1 MAGVGWQP
9 TPEGFREARYDANTG
24 VQLDQR
30 TPAEIKAAQEKVL
43 ADREAAM
50 KRYDARIQARQK
62 ELVKR
67 AAGIRDEP
75 EPEPERAFDSLTS
88 CFNSSVRSRN
98 SFTDA
103 AHWAN
108 NWPCVEVPRKREGS
122 DRRPHSTPRR
132 SKLPK
137 LSPSGCP
144 RRKRKTRTTS
154 RGLSGEAAESVI
166 ENDPED
172 ELATPDRGT

>member
-50 KRYDARIQARQK
+50 KRYDARVQARQK

-75 EPEPERAFDSLTS
+75 EPEPERAFDELDLVLQQ
-88 CFNSSVRSRN
+88 FRSQPELLHGRGPLGEQLAMRGG
-98 SFTDA
+98 TEAARRLRQTTALDA
-103 AHWAN
+103 AQ
-108 NWPCVEVPRKREGS
+108 V
-122 DRRPHSTPRR
+122 
-132 SKLPK
+132 
-137 LSPSGCP
+137 
-144 RRKRKTRTTS
+144 
-154 RGLSGEAAESVI
+154 EAAETLTKWVSP
-166 ENDPED
+166 EKEEDPYD
-172 ELATPDRGT
+172 FTGPQW